1 MAKKK
6 PAPEKSVTF
15 AAQVAKEVGLSEEEL
30 APYRKWISKGER
42 GFYPKKLVVELIEK
56 ERERSNDEH

>member
-6 PAPEKSVTF
+6 PDPKKSMTF
-15 AAQVAKEVGLSEEEL
+15 AARVAEEMNLSEEEL

-42 GFYPKKLVVELIEK
+42 GFYPQQVVINLIKK
-56 ERERSNDEH
+56 ERKEE

>member
-6 PAPEKSVTF
+6 PTPEKSVTF

-30 APYRKWISKGER
+30 APYRRWVSKGER
-42 GFYPKKLVVELIEK
+42 GYYPMKLVIDLIEK
-56 ERERSNDEH
+56 ERKGE